1 MNQTKV
7 LFVDDDV
14 ATREALVEALVA
26 SGYQVDSAGSAAEG
40 LGFLR
45 AGRYQLVIT
54 DFSMPG
60 STGTAMLEQA
70 ADEGLMEGSKA
81 LLITAYQPENPFNVE
96 VFRKPIDLHTFL
108 RRVEQILGKES
119 RPKENQ
125 LASAVTAATFFVDS
139 DVSDQLD
146 ESSRRAMAAKVQE
159 LRGRGTTFYGW
170 SVKGPLFA
178 QTFAES
184 LGIAHCF
191 QAFLPKPTAL
201 ISSTPIAGWKV
212 AEHALSEV
220 AGLSVESLLQR

>member
-7 LFVDDDV
+7 LFVDDDA
-14 ATREALVEALVA
+14 ATREALVEALLA
-26 SGYQVDSAGSAAEG
+26 CGYQVDSAGSASEG
-40 LGFLR
+40 LGCLR
-45 AGRYQLVIT
+45 ATHYDLVIS

-119 RPKENQ
+119 KPQENQ
-125 LASAVTAATFFVDS
+125 LASAVAAATFFVDS

-146 ESSRRAMAAKVQE
+146 ERSRRAMAAKVLE

-170 SVKGPLFA
+170 SARGPGVA

-201 ISSTPIAGWKV
+201 ISSTPISGWKV
-212 AEHALSEV
+212 AEHTLTDV
-220 AGLSVESLLQR
+220 AGLSVESLLRG